1 MGVGEVRGPGGQARR
16 GDVGVSRL
24 SRIIGHECVRM
35 RKRMRSRAAA
45 GPAASPARLPTA
57 PSRGSGEP
65 RQVFKQVSVAM
76 KMTVT
81 VIVLT
86 VACSSGFLELL
97 SQGAV
102 LHQVGRVS
110 QMLSNES
117 PALPCRGRL
126 RGAHISFFKGGRQV
140 TRSPQVAS

>member
-24 SRIIGHECVRM
+24 SWIVGHECVRM
-35 RKRMRSRAAA
+35 RRRAAA
-45 GPAASPARLPTA
+45 GPAGRLPTA

-65 RQVFKQVSVAM
+65 RQVLKQVSVVM

-86 VACSSGFLELL
+86 VACSSGFLSLL

-102 LHQVGRVS
+102 LPQVGHAS

-126 RGAHISFFKGGRQV
+126 RGAPISYFSRGADKSREAL
-140 TRSPQVAS
+140 R